1 MASVEMR
8 VDLSHLIE
16 TLVRG
21 NHQDIIDA
29 ARTYLLQKD
38 EHIDASEAASVIIG
52 RVGMIAAHGDP
63 DGHVII
69 TLTAA
74 AMLCRLLHW
83 LPLPPDV
90 ASERE
95 YELALPL
102 LAQALIIAAPA
113 VKAGHGVQPNYPDPF
128 YPSALPQG
136 KTVNDKMYEAV
147 FNNDALLAERLL
159 FGLYGTGADY
169 RTMQVRPYEALATTF
184 QDAGHPLI
192 FAVRGYQLL
201 DTVEWGDRAPNIIHW
216 LAPHLP
222 LRPDANEPDWVDA
235 VRNFANDPAHNLSS
249 LRTRLSA
256 PKNENALPLRR
267 VILSDADTPRICQ
280 AVYDALMTGGAS
292 ARAVGSVIALSA
304 ADIMQMI
311 DDDDHERFIRT
322 AHGLLFSAAVRL
334 VFEQTREDVLVL
346 PLLFTSAAYVNALH
360 NEIAAHQTAQPAR
373 TPSPMGGG
381 GLIAASQLATLR
393 DQLAAHDLAGASVTA
408 RRYLRLGHDPRA
420 LFGAIGI
427 IAARAD
433 SSADQGHALQI
444 VQAAGEEY
452 RAWPPSLAD
461 TSIES
466 FLQVALRAAIFG
478 KQDDLISQL

>member
-38 EHIDASEAASVIIG
+38 EDIDASEAASVIIG

-201 DTVEWGDRAPNIIHW
+201 DPVEWGDRAPNIIHW

-222 LRPDANEPDWVDA
+222 VRSEEPAWIGA
-235 VRNFANDPAHNLSS
+235 VRDFIAQHPGDFEVIRRRISP
-249 LRTRLSA
+249 
-256 PKNENALPLRR
+256 PKNEHALPLRALL
-267 VILSDADTPRICQ
+267 LSDAGPAQICQ
-280 AVYDALMTGGAS
+280 AVHEALIQGEAS
-292 ARAVGSVIALSA
+292 PRAVGSVIALAA
-304 ADIMQMI
+304 AD
-311 DDDDHERFIRT
+311 
-322 AHGLLFSAAVRL
+322 
-334 VFEQTREDVLVL
+334 
-346 PLLFTSAAYVNALH
+346 
-360 NEIAAHQTAQPAR
+360 
-373 TPSPMGGG
+373 
-381 GLIAASQLATLR
+381 
-393 DQLAAHDLAGASVTA
+393 
-408 RRYLRLGHDPRA
+408 
-420 LFGAIGI
+420 
-427 IAARAD
+427 
-433 SSADQGHALQI
+433 
-444 VQAAGEEY
+444 
-452 RAWPPSLAD
+452 
-461 TSIES
+461 
-466 FLQVALRAAIFG
+466 
-478 KQDDLISQL
+478 

>member
-8 VDLSHLIE
+8 VDLSQLID
-16 TLVRG
+16 TLVAG
-21 NHQDIIDA
+21 NKKDIIDA

-63 DGHVII
+63 AGHIII

-83 LPLPPDV
+83 LPLPPDT
-90 ASERE
+90 AAEQE
-95 YELALPL
+95 NELVLPL
-102 LAQALIIAAPA
+102 FAQALVIAAPA
-113 VKAGHGVQPNYPDPF
+113 VKAGHNVQPRYPDPF
-128 YPSALPQG
+128 FPSALPQG
-136 KTVNDKMYEAV
+136 KTVNDKMHDAV
-147 FNNDALLAERLL
+147 YSNDALLTERLL

-222 LRPDANEPDWVDA
+222 LRPDANEPDWVDV
-235 VRNFANDPAHNLSS
+235 VRNFANDPAHNLSG

-267 VILSDADTPRICQ
+267 TILSDADTTQVCQ
-280 AVYDALMTGGAS
+280 AVYDALVKGEAS
-292 ARAVGSVIALSA
+292 SRAVGSVIALAA

-311 DDDDHERFIRT
+311 DDDDRERFVHA

-334 VFEQTREDVLVL
+334 AFEQTREDVLVL
-346 PLLFTSAAYVNALH
+346 PMLFTSAAYVNALQK
-360 NEIAAHQTAQPAR
+360 EIAARQTAQPPRAP
-373 TPSPMGGG
+373 TTTGGG

-393 DQLAAHDLAGASVTA
+393 EQLNAQDLAGALITA
-408 RRYLRLGHDPRA
+408 RRYLRLGHDARA

-427 IAARAD
+427 VAARTDA
-433 SSADQGHALQI
+433 SADQGHTLQI

-452 RAWPPSLAD
+452 RAWPAALAE
-461 TSIES
+461 TNIES
-466 FLQVALRAAIFG
+466 FLQVALRAATFG
-478 KQDDLISQL
+478 TQDALISQL

>member
-8 VDLSHLIE
+8 VDLSQLID
-16 TLVRG
+16 TLIKG

-38 EHIDASEAASVIIG
+38 EHVDASEAASVIIG
-52 RVGMIAAHGDP
+52 RVGMTAAHGDP

-83 LPLPPDV
+83 LPLPPDI
-90 ASERE
+90 AAERE
-95 YELALPL
+95 YEFVLPL
-102 LAQALIIAAPA
+102 FAQALITAAPA
-113 VKAGHGVQPNYPDPF
+113 VKAGHDVQPKYPDPF

-147 FNNDALLAERLL
+147 YGNDALMVERLL
-159 FGLYGTGADY
+159 LGLYGTGADY

-222 LRPDANEPDWVDA
+222 LRPDANEPEWVDT
-235 VRNFANDPAHNLSS
+235 VRTFANDPAHNLSG

-256 PKNENALPLRR
+256 PKNENALPLRN
-267 VILSDADTPRICQ
+267 VILSDADTRQVCQ
-280 AVYDALMTGGAS
+280 AVYDALVKGEAS
-292 ARAVGSVIALSA
+292 ARAIGSVIALSA

-311 DDDDHERFIRT
+311 DDEDRERFIYT
-322 AHGLLFSAAVRL
+322 AHGLLFSVAVRL

-346 PLLFTSAAYVNALH
+346 PMLFTSAAYVNALH
-360 NEIAAHQTAQPAR
+360 KEIAIHQTAGPTR
-373 TPSPMGGG
+373 MPSATGGG

-393 DQLAAHDLAGASVTA
+393 DQLAGRDLTGASITA

-427 IAARAD
+427 VAAHVDA
-433 SSADQGHALQI
+433 SADQGHTLQI
-444 VQAAGEEY
+444 VQAASEEY
-452 RAWPPSLAD
+452 RAWPPSLAE
-461 TSIES
+461 TNIES
-466 FLQVALRAAIFG
+466 FLQVALRAATFG
-478 KQDDLISQL
+478 KQDAVISKL